1 MVALRTAAV
10 SGAFR
15 FGETVF
21 FGVDAHVFFD
31 EDFVAAQAVQ
41 QGVDEDFVA
50 VILFSPHKLKCSLF
64 SVPATLRTC
73 CTT

>member
-21 FGVDAHVFFD
+21 AHAFFD
-31 EDFVAAQAVQ
+31 EDFVDAAQAVQ

-50 VILFSPHKLKCSLF
+50 VILFSPHKLKCLLF
-64 SVPATLRTC
+64 SVPATPRTC

>member
-21 FGVDAHVFFD
+21 FGVDAHAFPTL
-31 EDFVAAQAVQ
+31 QAVQ

-50 VILFSPHKLKCSLF
+50 VILFSLYKLKCSLF
-64 SVPATLRTC
+64 SVPATPRTC